1 MNNQILSLTRRNMI
15 LGGLGVLAA
24 RAIPAYAASSAVS
37 IKSRIN
43 TNEKFPAIS
52 PFIYGGFIEHI
63 GNLINHSL
71 WSEVFDDRKFYYGIQ
86 EVAEPFPTDRRAAM
100 SYNRKWIAVGPM
112 SAISLDQTNAYVG
125 KHSPSIKLSNSP
137 AGIAQSKLSFKG
149 GKRYTGRIVVSSD
162 EAVDVSIALISSPN
176 KDNHQT
182 IKIKSAKEWNTVS
195 FELTPRITTNDAR
208 IEITA
213 TGSGNLR
220 IGAISLMPADNIKGF
235 RADTV
240 ALMREMD
247 CKILRMPGGN
257 FISAYDWKNTI
268 GPVDKRPPVMDPVW
282 KAVQPNDV
290 GVDELLQMCELIGC
304 EPYWCVNTGSGEP
317 RSGAELVEY
326 VNGAPETFWGAKRA
340 ANGHAH
346 SYKVKYWNIGNEMYG
361 HWQFGHMSRDQYTT
375 KHNMFADAMRAVD
388 PSIYIVAPGGFV
400 DEMTTGQGIFI
411 EGQPQVQVGSERD
424 WAYGMLKD
432 SWGKFDALA
441 THAYPPEGKR
451 FDLNTGKLFDV
462 KLSLTE
468 WARQPANRVATM
480 TDAWEEYKKLFPE
493 LNKGKVKVFFDEW
506 AYSFQD
512 SYKGAMA
519 IALTFHEF
527 FRHTDFID
535 MAGYTMATAWINYDA
550 TDSTISA
557 KGRVFQLYN
566 KYFGKIPVKVSGNSP
581 QPAPQYPAGG
591 DQPRVNTGSETYPL
605 DVSAALNEDG
615 NRLTVAIVNTTEK
628 VQSLDLLLEGFNAST
643 KGKVWSLVGKSIDA
657 TNLVGKKPDVVINES
672 SFNAS
677 ATRFDIS
684 PLSIKIYC
692 FAKSIGQ
699 QHL

>member
-1 MNNQILSLTRRNMI
+1 MTNQILSLSRRNMM
-15 LGGLGVLAA
+15 LGSLGVWAA
-24 RAIPAYAASSAVS
+24 RAVPAYAASPAAS
-37 IKSRIN
+37 IKSTIN
-43 TNEKFPAIS
+43 TAEKSPAIS
-52 PFIYGGFIEHI
+52 PYMYGGFIEHI

-86 EVAEPFPTDRRAAM
+86 EAEEPFPTDRRAAM
-100 SYNRKWIAVGPM
+100 SYVRKWTSVGPV
-112 SAISLDQTNAYVG
+112 SAITLDQTNAYVG
-125 KHSPSIKLSNSP
+125 KHSPRINLSSSP
-137 AGIAQSKLSFKG
+137 RGIAQSKLSLKG
-149 GKRYTGRIVVSSD
+149 GKRYLGRIVVSSD
-162 EAVDVSIALISSPN
+162 EDLEISITLIDSPSKN
-176 KDNHQT
+176 NRQT
-182 IKIKSAKEWNTVS
+182 HKIKSTKEWNTVA
-195 FELTPRITTNDAR
+195 FEFTPNSTTNEAR

-213 TGSGNLR
+213 LGNGSFR
-220 IGAISLMPADNIKGF
+220 VGAVSLMPSDNIKGF
-235 RADTV
+235 RADTI

-268 GPVDKRPPVMDPVW
+268 GPIDKRPPIMDPIW
-282 KAVQPNDV
+282 KAAQPNDV

-326 VNGAPETFWGAKRA
+326 VNGAPETFWGSKRA
-340 ANGHAH
+340 INGSAKP
-346 SYKVKYWNIGNEMYG
+346 YNIKYWNIGNEMYG

-388 PSIYIVAPGGFV
+388 PSIYIIAPGGFV

-411 EGQPQVQVGSERD
+411 AGQPQVTVGSERD

-441 THAYPPEGKR
+441 THAYPPENKR
-451 FDLNTGKLFDV
+451 FDLKTGKLFDV
-462 KLSLTE
+462 KTSLTE

-480 TDAWEEYKKLFPE
+480 ADAWEEYKKLFPE

-519 IALTFHEF
+519 IALTLHEF

-535 MAGYTMATAWINYDA
+535 MAGYTMATAWINFDA
-550 TDSTISA
+550 TDSVISA

-566 KYFGKIPVKVSGNSP
+566 KYFGSIPVTVNGNSP
-581 QPAPQYPAGG
+581 QPAPQYPVGG
-591 DQPRVNTGSETYPL
+591 DQPRVNTGSATYPL
-605 DVSAALNEDG
+605 DVMAALTNDG
-615 NRLTVAIVNTTEK
+615 NTLTVSVVNTTES
-628 VQSLDLLLEGFNAST
+628 VQNLDLNLEGFNANS
-643 KGKVWSLVGKSIDA
+643 KGKKWSLIGKNIDA
-657 TNLVGKKPDVVINES
+657 TNLVGHKPDVLIHETG
-672 SFNAS
+672 FDAS
-677 ATRFDIS
+677 ATTFKIT
-684 PLSIKIYC
+684 PLSITIYC
-692 FAKSIGQ
+692 FTRSTK
-699 QHL
+699 